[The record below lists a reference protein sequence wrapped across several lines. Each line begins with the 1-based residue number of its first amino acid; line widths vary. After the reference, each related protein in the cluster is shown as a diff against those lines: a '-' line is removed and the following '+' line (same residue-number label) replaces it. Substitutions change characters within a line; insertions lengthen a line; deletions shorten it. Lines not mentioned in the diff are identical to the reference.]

1 MKKLSFYFLVLC
13 TLLCSSCNKERQQEI
28 DYINHVLSEHP
39 ELSDYNWLVI
49 IPGVGCNGCIQ
60 EGEYF
65 LKKHVSD
72 KTIGFVLT
80 NISSLKILQQKTG
93 LKLKEHN
100 NIYADTDN
108 AFIVQTHNSIYPCV
122 VEIKDHHVASLEFQS
137 PQTPALRNL
146 EEILLK

>member
-1 MKKLSFYFLVLC
+1 MKKVSFYFLVLC

-93 LKLKEHN
+93 CRAIQSGPSNSLRAGMCLSQ
-100 NIYADTDN
+100 
-108 AFIVQTHNSIYPCV
+108 QT
-122 VEIKDHHVASLEFQS
+122 A
-137 PQTPALRNL
+137 ALR
-146 EEILLK
+146 